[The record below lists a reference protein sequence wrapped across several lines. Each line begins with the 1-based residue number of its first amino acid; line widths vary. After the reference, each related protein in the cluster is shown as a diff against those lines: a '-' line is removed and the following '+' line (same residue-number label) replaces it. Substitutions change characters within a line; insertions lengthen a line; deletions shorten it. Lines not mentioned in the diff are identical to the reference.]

1 VLLPDKFT
9 KLQVVAD
16 KLICRECVRVIQ
28 KSRHLDQ
35 MFLGLIEKSWC
46 FDQMFLGR
54 NGMELRSFCFRISLT
69 CYTKVK
75 QQSQ

>member
-1 VLLPDKFT
+1 VSLPDKFI

-16 KLICRECVRVIQ
+16 KLICRDCVRVIGE
-28 KSRHLDQ
+28 SRHLDQ

-54 NGMELRSFCFRISLT
+54 KPAMAWSLSLLMAKKNST
-69 CYTKVK
+69 HT
-75 QQSQ
+75 QI